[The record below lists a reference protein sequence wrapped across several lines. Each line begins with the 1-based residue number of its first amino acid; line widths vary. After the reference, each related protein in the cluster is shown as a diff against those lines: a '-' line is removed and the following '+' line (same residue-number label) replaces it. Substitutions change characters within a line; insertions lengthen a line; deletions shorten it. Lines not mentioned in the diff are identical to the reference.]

1 MSSRNTSIVI
11 NSCLI
16 GTGLLAWA
24 YAAGPLT
31 SNRDIALAPNPLG
44 IKRSPYGE
52 VFAIAMQGGIDQ
64 AFHEGVMGN
73 NIRDLHDLDHGHGDC
88 HGHEHGGQNEVQDAP
103 SLKIRFQNALTSLSN
118 LPLVRTNP
126 KPAAKALRFQLR
138 RNAEDKLRF
147 AYDLDPSNYANYA
160 SLHFFLTEPSVG
172 TRPELTD
179 SSLKLAEDTIA
190 YCLKDPNDP
199 RPSLTAAAAC
209 TNVLSLMFDDRRKA
223 APKYTISQMRE
234 YLVQLDH
241 CIARYDDISAR
252 WTEEKSWDLLSPQR
266 IAECQDRSDFIRKI
280 RDAAEKTILI
290 FEGKITNSQ
299 ASN

>member
-24 YAAGPLT
+24 YAGGPLA
-31 SNRDIALAPNPLG
+31 SDRDIALSPNPLG

-64 AFHEGVMGN
+64 AFHEGVIGN
-73 NIRDLHDLDHGHGDC
+73 CSHQHL
-88 HGHEHGGQNEVQDAP
+88 ENEASDQKKSGAPP
-103 SLKIRFQNALTSLSN
+103 SLMARFQNMLTSLSN
-118 LPLVRTNP
+118 LPTIRTNP
-126 KPAAKALRFQLR
+126 KPAGKALRFQLR
-138 RNAEDKLRF
+138 RQAEDKLRF

-160 SLHFFLTEPSVG
+160 SLHFFLTEPAVG

-190 YCLKDPNDP
+190 YCLKDSSDP

-209 TNVLSLMFDDRRKA
+209 TNMLNLMFDDHRKA

-234 YLVQLDH
+234 YLVRLDQ
-241 CIARYDDISAR
+241 CIARYDNISAR
-252 WTEEKSWDLLSPQR
+252 WTEEKNWDLLSPQR
-266 IAECQDRSDFIRKI
+266 IAECEERSNFIRKI

-290 FEGKITNSQ
+290 FEGKISNPQ
-299 ASN
+299 AAN

>member
-24 YAAGPLT
+24 YAGGPLA
-31 SNRDIALAPNPLG
+31 SDRDIALSPNPLG

-64 AFHEGVMGN
+64 AFHEGVIGN
-73 NIRDLHDLDHGHGDC
+73 CSHQ
-88 HGHEHGGQNEVQDAP
+88 HEETEALKKPSSGSIT
-103 SLKIRFQNALTSLSN
+103 SLKARFQNMLTSLSE
-118 LPLVRTNP
+118 LPTVRTNP
-126 KPAAKALRFQLR
+126 KPAGKALRFQLR
-138 RNAEDKLRF
+138 RQAEDKLRF

-160 SLHFFLTEPSVG
+160 SLHFFLTEPTVG

-199 RPSLTAAAAC
+199 RPALTAAAAC
-209 TNVLSLMFDDRRKA
+209 TNVLSLMFDDHRKA

-234 YLVQLDH
+234 YLVRLDY

-252 WTEEKSWDLLSPQR
+252 WTEEKNWDLLSPQR
-266 IAECQDRSDFIRKI
+266 IAECQERSDFTRKI

-290 FEGKITNSQ
+290 FEGRISNTQ
-299 ASN
+299 AAN